1 MYPVSPVIFLWV
13 TLTLAYISYLISSTR
28 LIYRWRYKTR
38 QHRTPDFSPFVNYK
52 DRHPK
57 RYLCQMSLFILVT
70 FTTTTVL
77 AVLTIIKGEHYTTM
91 LAAWII
97 VACCFHEAVISII
110 IWQISMEFFKKWHI
124 WSSFAVAS
132 VLLLVGVVIHIL
144 EISNYGLILAKVSP
158 SCYHL
163 YFIWEWINVVA
174 AVHQTPLDTNSSKAK
189 TYLLARIMLTLPAF
203 VFLPPSSDDSTLMGT
218 AATFTAY
225 DVFLSASLVPGDI
238 QQSSEMPYRRTAID
252 CQSLTRRCQ
261 YSLSCNADLE
271 IETLEPTLAS
281 LSRDSE
287 LATETF
293 PIGQDSKPSGKNAA
307 KLAAF
312 GCMVLQHLHVEDAGL
327 SDELEA
333 LKDPEA
339 MLRPETGLIL
349 LFVQK

>member
-1 MYPVSPVIFLWV
+1 
-13 TLTLAYISYLISSTR
+13 
-28 LIYRWRYKTR
+28 
-38 QHRTPDFSPFVNYK
+38 
-52 DRHPK
+52 
-57 RYLCQMSLFILVT
+57 
-70 FTTTTVL
+70 
-77 AVLTIIKGEHYTTM
+77 
-91 LAAWII
+91 
-97 VACCFHEAVISII
+97 
-110 IWQISMEFFKKWHI
+110 
-124 WSSFAVAS
+124 
-132 VLLLVGVVIHIL
+132 
-144 EISNYGLILAKVSP
+144 
-158 SCYHL
+158 
-163 YFIWEWINVVA
+163 
-174 AVHQTPLDTNSSKAK
+174 
-189 TYLLARIMLTLPAF
+189 
-203 VFLPPSSDDSTLMGT
+203 
-218 AATFTAY
+218 
-225 DVFLSASLVPGDI
+225 
-238 QQSSEMPYRRTAID
+238 MPYRRTAID

-287 LATETF
+287 LATEAF